1 MEAIDYKWQSECRTK
16 VGMKKRAR
24 DYLASK
30 IFGRA
35 VPDNQDFCWRQ
46 LNRDN
51 LPGHT
56 FTFWQWFYSVLELT
70 KSRYVQP
77 HWNSATIEGFISKQ
91 ECQQLLLQKG
101 AGTFMLRFSDSKLGG
116 ISTAYASQ
124 NDDGTVD
131 VKHLEPD
138 TLKILQVRS
147 LADMVKD
154 FAQLSKLFPD
164 RPKHECFSKFYT
176 SKPQNDGPYVK
187 KTLVAHIEAD

>member
-1 MEAIDYKWQSECRTK
+1 MEAIDYKWQAECRTK

-24 DYLASK
+24 DYLSSK

-56 FTFWQWFYSVLELT
+56 FTFWQWFYSVLGKSALPVHLIINQLNQNYSPYFFQNSELT
-70 KSRYVQP
+70 KSRYIQP

-101 AGTFMLRFSDSKLGG
+101 PGTFMLRFSDSKLGG
-116 ISTAYASQ
+116 ISTAYAAQ
-124 NDDGTVD
+124 NEDGTID

-138 TLKILQVRS
+138 TLKILQVR
-147 LADMVKD
+147 LK
-154 FAQLSKLFPD
+154 
-164 RPKHECFSKFYT
+164 
-176 SKPQNDGPYVK
+176 NDQK
-187 KTLVAHIEAD
+187 K